1 MKNNSK
7 NLPTHIA
14 IIMDGNRR
22 WAREKGM
29 KATEGH
35 KVGAETLEKIVSYCN
50 TIGIK
55 FLTVY
60 AFSTENWKRGKE
72 EVGVLMGLLRIYLEK
87 LFKRASSEN
96 VRIRIIGDIEAFEED
111 IKKSI
116 IRIMERTKENTGL
129 TVNIALNYGGRS
141 ELLFTIKNIAEKVKS
156 GILELEDISEE
167 LVSSE
172 LYTTNQ
178 PDPDLLIRTSGEQ
191 RISNFLLWQ
200 IAYSEM
206 YFINKYWPD
215 FNNNDLDDAINEYN
229 KRNRRFG
236 GK

>member
-1 MKNNSK
+1 MEENSK
-7 NLPTHIA
+7 NLPNHIA

-50 TIGIK
+50 KIGIK

-72 EVGVLMGLLRIYLEK
+72 EIGVLMSLLRVYLEK
-87 LFKRASSEN
+87 LAKRANTEN
-96 VRIRIIGDIEAFEED
+96 VKIKVIGDIEAFEED
-111 IKKSI
+111 IKKSM

-129 TVNIALNYGGRS
+129 TLNIALNYGGRL
-141 ELLFTIKNIAEKVKS
+141 ELQYAIKKIAEKIKN
-156 GILELEDISEE
+156 GILELDNISEE
-167 LVSSE
+167 IISSE
-172 LYTTNQ
+172 LYTSNQ

-200 IAYSEM
+200 LAYTEM
-206 YFINKYWPD
+206 YFINKNWPD
-215 FNNNDLDDAINEYN
+215 FTDIDLDDAINEYN

>member
-1 MKNNSK
+1 MEENVKK
-7 NLPTHIA
+7 LPSHIA

-29 KATEGH
+29 KATDGH
-35 KVGAETLEKIVSYCN
+35 RVGADTLEKILTYCN
-50 TIGIK
+50 KIGIE

-60 AFSTENWKRGKE
+60 AFSTENWKRSKE
-72 EVGVLMGLLRIYLEK
+72 EVGVLMKLLRAYLEK
-87 LFKRASSEN
+87 LAKRATGEN
-96 VRIRIIGDIEAFEED
+96 VKIRVIGDIEAFEED
-111 IKKSI
+111 IKNLI
-116 IRIMERTKENTGL
+116 IKITEKTKKNTGL
-129 TVNIALNYGGRS
+129 TLNIALNYGGRL
-141 ELLFTIKNIAEKVKS
+141 ELLYAMKNIAQKVKE
-156 GILELEDISEE
+156 GNIEVDNISEE
-167 LVSSE
+167 LISSE
-172 LYTTNQ
+172 LYTENQ

-200 IAYSEM
+200 LAYTEM

-215 FNNNDLDDAINEYN
+215 FTNDDLDNAIDEYN

>member
-1 MKNNSK
+1 MEENVKK
-7 NLPTHIA
+7 LPSHIA

-35 KVGAETLEKIVSYCN
+35 RVGADTLEKILTYCN
-50 TIGIK
+50 KIGIE

-60 AFSTENWKRGKE
+60 AFSTENWKRSKE
-72 EVGVLMGLLRIYLEK
+72 EVGVLMKLLRAYLEK
-87 LFKRASSEN
+87 LAKRATGEN
-96 VRIRIIGDIEAFEED
+96 VKIRVIGDIEAFEED
-111 IKKSI
+111 IKNLI
-116 IRIMERTKENTGL
+116 IKITEKTKKNTGL
-129 TVNIALNYGGRS
+129 TLNIALNYGGRL
-141 ELLFTIKNIAEKVKS
+141 ELLYAMKNIAQKVKE
-156 GILELEDISEE
+156 GNIEVDNISEE
-167 LVSSE
+167 LISSE
-172 LYTTNQ
+172 LYTENQ

-200 IAYSEM
+200 LAYTEM

-215 FNNNDLDDAINEYN
+215 FTNDDLDNAIDEYN